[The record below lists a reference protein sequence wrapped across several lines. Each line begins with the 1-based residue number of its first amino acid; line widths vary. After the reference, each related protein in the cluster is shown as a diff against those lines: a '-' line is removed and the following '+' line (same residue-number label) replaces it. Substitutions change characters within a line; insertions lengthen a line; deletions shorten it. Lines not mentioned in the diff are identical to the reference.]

1 LELLAEPGDVTIPVF
16 GLTADGEE
24 TFLGTGSIIGNGSI
38 LLTADHVTRVCS
50 GLLAIYL
57 LSEFANAHDI
67 TLIERDPDT
76 ISPCGSGWFGSSP
89 RPAQTGPKKMR
100 PPTAMTPAC
109 ALARLNENDYH

>member
-1 LELLAEPGDVTIPVF
+1 MELLAEPGDVTIPVF

-76 ISPCGSGWFGSSP
+76 ISPCGSGWFGVVRVEP
-89 RPAQTGPKKMR
+89 ETGPDRTEKDEAADSDDAGLCTR
-100 PPTAMTPAC
+100 QA
-109 ALARLNENDYH
+109 